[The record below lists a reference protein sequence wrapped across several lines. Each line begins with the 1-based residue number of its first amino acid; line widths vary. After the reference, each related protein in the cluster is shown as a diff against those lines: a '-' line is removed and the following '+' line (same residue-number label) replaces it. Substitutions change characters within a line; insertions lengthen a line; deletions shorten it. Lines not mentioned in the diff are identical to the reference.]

1 MNKVKIIQT
10 RYNGTRTKV
19 LETNVVDTFKTA
31 DDASDY
37 LEKRGYKWDDVAGG
51 YVQGNAVQA
60 PCRIEVPVDLG
71 LFDIRSFV

>member
-31 DDASDY
+31 DAALDY
-37 LEKRGYKWDDVAGG
+37 LVKRGFKWDNVADG
-51 YVQGNAVQA
+51 YVLGNAVQA
-60 PCRIEVPVDLG
+60 PVRIEVPVDLG

>member
-37 LEKRGYKWDDVAGG
+37 LDKRGYKWDDVVGG
-51 YVQGNAVQA
+51 YVLGNAVQA
-60 PCRIEVPVDLG
+60 PVRIEVPVDLG